1 MSTRD
6 LGRFQHPRFARM
18 YQRLSAESERR
29 GTAER
34 RDRALAG
41 LRGRVIE
48 IGAGNGMNFAHYPAE
63 VAEVVAVEPEDQLRG
78 LAEQAAKTAPVPV
91 TVVAAHADDLPFE
104 DGVFDAGVVSLV
116 LCSVPDPGRTLAE
129 LGRALKPGGELRF
142 FEHVRSANP
151 VIGAFQGLISPVW
164 AAGGGGC
171 HLDRDAAAAIRGAG
185 YEIETIDRFSY
196 RPLKYV
202 PAHAHILGR
211 ARKPGRESGADR
223 G

>member
-6 LGRFQHPRFARM
+6 LGRFQHPRFARV

-34 RDRALAG
+34 CDRALAG

-48 IGAGNGMNFAHYPAE
+48 IGAGNGMNFAHYPKE

-78 LAEQAAKTAPVPV
+78 LAEQAAKTAPVAV
-91 TVVAAHADDLPFE
+91 TVVAAHADDLPF
-104 DGVFDAGVVSLV
+104 DDAAFDAGVVSLV

-129 LGRALKPGGELRF
+129 LGRVLKPGAELRF

-151 VIGAFQGLISPVW
+151 VIGALQTLITPVW

-171 HLDRDAAAAIRGAG
+171 HLNRDAAAAIRDSG

-211 ARKPGRESGADR
+211 ARKPGTNKG
-223 G
+223 